1 MTVADSPAAPAVA
14 GAHNGLTDVPGIR
27 VGHGARTGPGA
38 LSGSTAVLLP
48 PGCVVAVDA
57 RGGAPCTRETAS
69 LDPRY
74 GGGPVDAIVL
84 TGGSVYGLSAAHGVL
99 TWLAEHRPPGDDR
112 APVVP
117 AAGLFDLGRGGEF
130 LAYPDAGVGAAAAA
144 AASDGPVAQGNAGAG
159 IGAVCADAK
168 GGIGTASVL
177 LPGGIVLAALAAV
190 NAAGAVLDRKT
201 GLPYGLPAGQ
211 PGEFRLAT
219 PDPAG
224 LAAAGERWAASVL
237 RGVTDPFSDPF
248 NHPFNTVIGV
258 VATSATLSPPQ
269 ARWLAA
275 AAQDGLAVAVR
286 PAHTLADGDSIF
298 AVSTQDRELSENCS
312 FDRLRTAAVGV
323 FTRAVVHGVLAA
335 ESITTP
341 TGHIPAYRELFPDT
355 VG

>member
-74 GGGPVDAIVL
+74 GHRPVDAIVL

-99 TWLAEHRPPGDDR
+99 TWLAEHRPPAGGR
-112 APVVP
+112 SPVVP

-130 LAYPDAGVGAAAAA
+130 FGYPDAGVGAVAAAA
-144 AASDGPVAQGNAGAG
+144 ATDGPVPQGNVGAG
-159 IGAVCADAK
+159 SGAVCADAK

-190 NAAGAVLDRKT
+190 NAAGAVLDRTT
-201 GLPYGLPAGQ
+201 GLPYGLPAGL
-211 PGEFRLAT
+211 PGEFRLTA
-219 PDPAG
+219 PDAAG
-224 LAAAGERWAASVL
+224 LAAAGERWTASVL
-237 RGVTDPFSDPF
+237 RGVAD
-248 NHPFNTVIGV
+248 PFNTVIGV
-258 VATSATLSPPQ
+258 VATNATLSPPQ
-269 ARWLAA
+269 AWRLAA

-298 AVSTQDRELSENCS
+298 AVSTVDGELSENCP
-312 FDRLRTAAVGV
+312 FDQLSAAVVDV
-323 FTRAVVHGVLAA
+323 FARAVLHGVLAA
-335 ESITTP
+335 ESVTTP
-341 TGHIPAYRELFPDT
+341 MGHIPAYRELFPDT